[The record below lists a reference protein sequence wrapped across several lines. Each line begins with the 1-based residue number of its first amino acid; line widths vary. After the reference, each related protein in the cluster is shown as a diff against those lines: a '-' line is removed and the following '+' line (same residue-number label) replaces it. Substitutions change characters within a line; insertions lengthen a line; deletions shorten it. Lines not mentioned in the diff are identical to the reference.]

1 VKRSFLISD
10 LVWLAL
16 GGAFCLGG
24 LQLGF
29 GSFRQ
34 PHAGFMPVLT
44 GVALALLAGI
54 DLAGGLLS
62 GWAQDKRDTDIWADI
77 NAGKLLVTAFV
88 LLAYTLLFTTLGFV
102 LATIPLLAFLF
113 RLMQARAW
121 WVVLSASVGVAGLF
135 YLGFKFGLECQ
146 LPQGLFWF

>member
-1 VKRSFLISD
+1 MKRSLLASD
-10 LVWLAL
+10 LVWLAV
-16 GGAFCLGG
+16 GGAFFFGG

-34 PHAGFMPVLT
+34 PHAGFMPVLAGLT
-44 GVALALLAGI
+44 LAGLTAI
-54 DLAGGLLS
+54 DLTVGLLS
-62 GWAQDKRDTDIWADI
+62 GWSQDKQDADIWADI
-77 NAGKLLVTAFV
+77 NPARLLATTLV

-121 WVVLSASVGVAGLF
+121 WVILSAAVGVTGLF
-135 YLGFKFGLECQ
+135 YAGFKFGLDCQ
-146 LPQGLFWF
+146 LPRGLFWF